1 MDKRN
6 QALKYILMG
15 MFTGLLLRYIPSL
28 MIMDKDV
35 IMIACCVSIF
45 YALLDKL
52 LPSVNVT
59 SNK

>member
-6 QALKYILMG
+6 QALKYVLMG
-15 MFTGLLLRYIPSL
+15 LFTGLLLRYLPAL

-52 LPSVNVT
+52 LPSVTVNE
-59 SNK
+59 